1 MCFCI
6 LLMGKLHSFFC
17 LASMCRCCPCVVFSV
32 VSGLLPLGSV
42 TLPMRLTICFTHTF
56 VDWTRGQPKK
66 SRKNQ
71 KQLWNTWGRATTQT
85 PAGQFWRWPPPATES
100 LPVWTSSKT
109 NGSIICHISAKI
121 GKCSS
126 VLIEVF
132 KSSPAENQTCV
143 ARSSG
148 QQVQCGSTRCL
159 QVARLGK
166 DLRWLLFSES
176 ESCITAAAAVW
187 PGWQQRNCAG
197 NCETVQLWSCAG
209 NCGAVELCKCGT
221 VYIVQLCRKLCDCNC

>member
-1 MCFCI
+1 
-6 LLMGKLHSFFC
+6 
-17 LASMCRCCPCVVFSV
+17 MCRCCPCVVFSV

-71 KQLWNTWGRATTQT
+71 NVEHLRAGLQHKHLLDSSGDDRRR
-85 PAGQFWRWPPPATES
+85 PLSHFPFEHLQRQMEAAFATS
-100 LPVWTSSKT
+100 
-109 NGSIICHISAKI
+109 KI

-176 ESCITAAAAVW
+176 ESCITAAEVAAAVAW
-187 PGWQQRNCAG
+187 LAA
-197 NCETVQLWSCAG
+197 T
-209 NCGAVELCKCGT
+209 
-221 VYIVQLCRKLCDCNC
+221 

>member
-1 MCFCI
+1 MLSLRCVLCSVRSVAFRLCNIADAFNYLLYPHFC
-6 LLMGKLHSFFC
+6 
-17 LASMCRCCPCVVFSV
+17 
-32 VSGLLPLGSV
+32 GLNS
-42 TLPMRLTICFTHTF
+42 
-56 VDWTRGQPKK
+56 WTAQEKQKK
-66 SRKNQ
+66 SKCG
-71 KQLWNTWGRATTQT
+71 TPEGEPTTQT

-109 NGSIICHISAKI
+109 NGSSICHISAKI